1 MWPSL
6 ITVAVVT
13 AVLSSGAFAQ
23 PPGGLRNQGQQS
35 QLGMAPINAPT
46 ARPDSSEDQDTVDA
60 ALSQQTQT
68 AAACSCDCCQVQ
80 KLLPIDVQPVAN
92 GQTITS
98 SCSKSVGAEP
108 VEGQVSEEDNPICPN
123 FCQIPTSNEVIF
135 SNEGE
140 VDYNRYC
147 GYNCQPVTDAQ
158 GTACVQLS
166 KKDYEGAQN
175 TDGNGNELSLP
186 PILGIGSGYQ
196 TLPPTLP
203 PGEVSST
210 GASGSTVTGDV
221 FGGTASGGGAGTG
234 SGQVGQKPEDAVEIV
249 YDMRKLI
256 AERLRSEAGAAVA
269 QAASSAE
276 RVRINNFKAKQDVS
290 NLEKLSK
297 DVTTMAGKVE
307 QSTSGVEKQKTAAEE
322 AEVKAKQA
330 IVEGSKLA
338 MEIVK
343 TTKKLADEA
352 IKKEVTPCAELAEK
366 TRAEAKGLD
375 KPDGWE
381 KVVAARAAN
390 PYQVAVSAAVQ
401 RSDEYKRLADSLMD
415 KAFSAQK
422 EANGLIPHAN
432 ALEAHGDP
440 LGASIERKQVTNLL
454 ARARQIA
461 ADAAVAQTTAENV
474 RQTIP
479 KWQNAAA
486 QAAAYAAWEYKNNA
500 QAFR

>member
-1 MWPSL
+1 MQLIMWPSL
-6 ITVAVVT
+6 TAVAAVL

-23 PPGGLRNQGQQS
+23 PTQGQQM
-35 QLGMAPINAPT
+35 GMSKINAPT
-46 ARPDSSEDQDTVDA
+46 ARPAEEQGTIDSTIE
-60 ALSQQTQT
+60 QQTQS

-98 SCSKSVGAEP
+98 TCSKSVGNAL
-108 VEGQVSEEDNPICPN
+108 VDGQVSAEGSDMCPE
-123 FCQIPTSNEVIF
+123 FCQIPNSNEVIF

-147 GYNCQPVTDAQ
+147 GYNCQPVSDAQ

-166 KKDYEGAQN
+166 KNSYEEAQN
-175 TDGNGNELSLP
+175 SDGNGNELNLP
-186 PILGIGSGYQ
+186 PVLGIGSGYQ
-196 TLPPTLP
+196 TLPPSFVT
-203 PGEVSST
+203 GAVSSA
-210 GASGSTVTGDV
+210 GASWSTVTGGDAE
-221 FGGTASGGGAGTG
+221 GIGSGGGVGTG
-234 SGQVGQKPEDAVEIV
+234 TAQGSQKPENAAEVV

-290 NLEKLSK
+290 NLEELSK
-297 DVTTMAGKVE
+297 DVTKMAGTVD
-307 QSTSGVEKQKTAAEE
+307 QSTSGVEKQKAAAEE
-322 AEVKAKQA
+322 SEIKAKQA
-330 IVEGSKLA
+330 IVEGSTLA
-338 MEIVK
+338 SQILK
-343 TTKKLADEA
+343 TTRRLADEA
-352 IKKEVTPCAELAEK
+352 IKKEVTPYAVLAERS
-366 TRAEAKGLD
+366 RAEAKGLD
-375 KPDGWE
+375 KPVGWE
-381 KVVAARAAN
+381 NVVAARAAN

-401 RSDEYKRLADSLMD
+401 RADEYKLLADSSMD

-422 EANGLIPHAN
+422 EANDLIPHAN
-432 ALEAHGDP
+432 ALEANGDP
-440 LGASIERKQVTNLL
+440 LGASIERKQATNLL

-461 ADAAVAQTTAENV
+461 GDATVAQTIAENV
-474 RQTIP
+474 RVTIP

-486 QAAAYAAWEYKNNA
+486 QAATYAAWEYKNNA